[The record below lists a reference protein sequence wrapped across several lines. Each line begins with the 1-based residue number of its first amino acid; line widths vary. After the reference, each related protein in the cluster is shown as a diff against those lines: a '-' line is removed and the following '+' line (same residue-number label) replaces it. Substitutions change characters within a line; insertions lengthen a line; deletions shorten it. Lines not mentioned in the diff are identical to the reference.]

1 MINCVFSSFHFFTKT
16 WYECIK
22 NMLLETFKKTMPQID
37 KVTFLTTVYWT
48 FIFYFFLYL
57 DLSVTYLY
65 KFFTNLKFKTQ
76 RMSWVYR
83 NLQVNALKAR
93 LLSSGAWF

>member
-1 MINCVFSSFHFFTKT
+1 MVQNLI
-16 WYECIK
+16 
-22 NMLLETFKKTMPQID
+22 FKKIMPQID

-48 FIFYFFLYL
+48 FVFYFVLYL

-65 KFFTNLKFKTQ
+65 KFFTALKFKTQ
-76 RMSWVYR
+76 RMCWVYR
-83 NLQVNALKAR
+83 NVQISTLRAR